1 MCRSDQRGSTQE
13 EIRRA
18 RHAYYAAVAYIDDH
32 VGRIRQRLDELGL
45 AENTVVV
52 VTSDHGD
59 MLGEKGLWYKMS
71 PYEQSARVPL
81 IVWGPEGLVPRGRFA
96 NPVSLLDL
104 GATMMELAEAGPAG
118 SSEAGD
124 GLARGSARRGQ
135 AGDEATTAR
144 EVAVAEGRTGLSLFE
159 SMRRESA
166 GTTGP
171 DDRDVVIEYLAEG
184 TLRPQVTLVRGRY
197 KFVLC
202 PGDPDQLFDLEADPD
217 ELTNRSA
224 DPEYAEVADRIRTE
238 LQGRYDLGALESDV
252 LASQDRRRLV
262 VEALQTGVSRP
273 WDFAPEPQQRY
284 VRGDFW
290 GALEYGRIK
299 DGSR

>member
-32 VGRIRQRLDELGL
+32 VGRIRERLEELGL
-45 AENTVVV
+45 AENTVVI

-59 MLGEKGLWYKMS
+59 MLGEKGLWYTMS

-81 IVWGPEGLVPRGRFA
+81 IMWGPEGVVPRGRFA

-104 GATMMELAEAGPAG
+104 GATLEELAGAEARGGGAAAEAVAASAAGPDSGAV
-118 SSEAGD
+118 E
-124 GLARGSARRGQ
+124 Q
-135 AGDEATTAR
+135 A
-144 EVAVAEGRTGLSLFE
+144 VVEGRAGLSLLE
-159 SMRRESA
+159 SMRRETSETSA
-166 GTTGP
+166 P
-171 DDRDVVIEYLAEG
+171 EDRAVVIEYLAER
-184 TLRPQVTLVRGRY
+184 TYRPQLTLVRGQH
-197 KFVLC
+197 KFILC
-202 PGDPDQLFDLEADPD
+202 PGDPDQLFDLVADPD
-217 ELTNRSA
+217 ELVNKA
-224 DPEYAEVADRIRTE
+224 QDPEYAAVADRMRTE
-238 LQGRYDLGALESDV
+238 LEGRYDLGELESV
-252 LASQDRRRLV
+252 ILASQDRRRLV
-262 VEALQTGVSRP
+262 AGALPSGTSRP

-290 GALEYGRIK
+290 GALSYGQIK